1 VTLLERGVR
10 LGGQVN
16 HITRVDRR
24 REFARVV
31 DWRVGQLQQLG
42 ADVRLGTPATA
53 SVVRD
58 FGARHEHPAVVL
70 ATGSTPTPR
79 GWYAPRPDLD
89 MIPGAGAGHV
99 FSCWEA
105 LEGAVDACDHVVVV
119 DGRGYYQ
126 SSDVVEYLA
135 QQGVG
140 VSAVSSTG
148 AFAEGIERNDRPA
161 FVAAA
166 RAAGVE
172 FHGWCVVDAIEA
184 RSVLLTDILSGAPRV
199 LDHVDAVVLSLGSAV
214 NDALFRELDGGGPE
228 LHRIGD
234 CVAPRGVEHAL
245 FEAHRVGREL

>member
-1 VTLLERGVR
+1 
-10 LGGQVN
+10 
-16 HITRVDRR
+16 
-24 REFARVV
+24 
-31 DWRVGQLQQLG
+31 
-42 ADVRLGTPATA
+42 
-53 SVVRD
+53 
-58 FGARHEHPAVVL
+58 
-70 ATGSTPTPR
+70 
-79 GWYAPRPDLD
+79 

-99 FSCWEA
+99 FSCWEV
-105 LEGAVDACDHVVVV
+105 LEGVVDTCDHVVVV

-135 QQGVG
+135 QQGVR

-214 NDALFRELDGGGPE
+214 NDALFRELDGSGPE